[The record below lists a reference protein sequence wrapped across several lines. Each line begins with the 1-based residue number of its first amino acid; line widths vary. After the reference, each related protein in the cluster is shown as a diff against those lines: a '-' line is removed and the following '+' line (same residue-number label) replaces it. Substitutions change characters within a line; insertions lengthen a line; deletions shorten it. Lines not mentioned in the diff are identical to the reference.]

1 MNAEDIERQAL
12 EILKIIG
19 EKLKYSTGRNNAIS
33 NFQSYI
39 QNWFGYNTNDDEYNT
54 FISCLS
60 LLEGEGYIGVEW
72 ISLRWCKYPSFV
84 WLTIQGFNKIKSNGN
99 TNATNPVSLGGISNS
114 TITGSTILVGQN
126 NSSYINQGIINFDK
140 ISSLSEEEKQKLTE
154 LVTEFENEK
163 ESKDGVWKK
172 AKAVLAFLLD
182 KGADVFI
189 AVIPYILTKMQGLF

>member
-72 ISLRWCKYPSFV
+72 ISLRWYKYPSFV
-84 WLTIQGFNKIKSNGN
+84 WLTVQGFNKIKSNGN